1 MTDNTPQHDRVDSFT
16 EAQEQA
22 VADEILAIRGRV
34 NAIAL
39 LPAPFLAAAIMVITI
54 GTPPWLAL
62 VLGAAGW
69 MAALVLRQPV
79 ALIAMRLTTRERMA
93 TIVGWFSGPAEELV
107 RLALVLLVIRT
118 VEEAAWAGFGWAAIE
133 VVIVAINVLAISSL
147 MTKTDAKSMEAKQLL
162 QDQGMITPT
171 NPFWGLL
178 ERLSATAMHI
188 GFTLM
193 LFASP
198 WLVLV
203 TLPLHSIVNMASVK
217 LVKRNVAAMELGF
230 LVIAAVVLATGI
242 TLAVG

>member
-1 MTDNTPQHDRVDSFT
+1 MTDISPERNIVDSRPSV
-16 EAQEQA
+16 A
-22 VADEILAIRGRV
+22 VADELLAIRGRV

-39 LPAPFLAAAIMVITI
+39 LPAPFLAGAVMVIAL
-54 GTPPWLAL
+54 GTPSWLAV

-69 MAALVLRQPV
+69 LVALVLRQPV
-79 ALIAMRLTTRERMA
+79 ALLALRLTTRERMA

-107 RLALVLLVIRT
+107 RLALVLLVIRS

-178 ERLSATAMHI
+178 ERLSATGMHI
-188 GFTLM
+188 GFTLL

-203 TLPLHSIVNMASVK
+203 TLPLHSVVNMASVR
-217 LVKRNVAAMELGF
+217 LAKRNIVAMELG
-230 LVIAAVVLATGI
+230 LLAVAAATLTTGI
-242 TLAVG
+242 LLAVS